1 MEAHSS
7 SSGARPDAP
16 EPKETSKTGAAEEA
30 LHLALVTRGREELR
44 RPSSAVDDERGKQL
58 IGVDRGRVCGDRSAS
73 SR

>member
-30 LHLALVTRGREELR
+30 LHLALVARGREELR
-44 RPSSAVDDERGKQL
+44 
-58 IGVDRGRVCGDRSAS
+58 
-73 SR
+73 